1 MSGTQRK
8 GSKQVAVEV
17 HESTSDLGTRLAA
30 RSMEL
35 SSEEERV
42 LRTVNGVAGD
52 RELRLQRKA
61 SGAVLDEL
69 LLIEMELRR
78 RYQAHMS
85 RPKPVP
91 SAEKDQI
98 VRALRTKKK

>member
-17 HESTSDLGTRLAA
+17 RRSTSELGTKLAA

-42 LRTVNGVAGD
+42 LRGMRGEPGD

-61 SGAVLDEL
+61 TGPVLDEL
-69 LLIEMELRR
+69 LLIEMELHRR
-78 RYQAHMS
+78 FRAHLAG
-85 RPKPVP
+85 PKPVASP
-91 SAEKDQI
+91 EKERI
-98 VRALRTKKK
+98 VRALRSKK